1 MCWPLSRNFPFAG
14 LLVLPSFLEAISGVT
29 EVLKRTAE
37 AKKENRLWCGS
48 KWKKFQWNWMEN
60 TEGGKKMT
68 HLWKERNDSICF
80 SRCCWRAVV
89 GGSWDLDAF
98 DPNIQL
104 ILRKLREIELEVCAA
119 KAYEPQFRP
128 PFWTNYKHDGMVKAA
143 EYRWLRLPRVLSWRE
158 EGRGGSVGGGIKS
171 MGLTLISHE
180 NTRRK
185 RLVSLTQKIKK
196 NTFPFQSALHD
207 RQCRGTICFWHWCYR
222 QTKMGILSSIFAY
235 TTHSK

>member
-1 MCWPLSRNFPFAG
+1 MHQFAQFSCNMRSVRTHEGTCPPSRMCWPLSRNFPFAG

-119 KAYEPQFRP
+119 KAYEPAIP
-128 PFWTNYKHDGMVKAA
+128 
-143 EYRWLRLPRVLSWRE
+143 
-158 EGRGGSVGGGIKS
+158 
-171 MGLTLISHE
+171 
-180 NTRRK
+180 
-185 RLVSLTQKIKK
+185 
-196 NTFPFQSALHD
+196 SA
-207 RQCRGTICFWHWCYR
+207 
-222 QTKMGILSSIFAY
+222 ILN
-235 TTHSK
+235 